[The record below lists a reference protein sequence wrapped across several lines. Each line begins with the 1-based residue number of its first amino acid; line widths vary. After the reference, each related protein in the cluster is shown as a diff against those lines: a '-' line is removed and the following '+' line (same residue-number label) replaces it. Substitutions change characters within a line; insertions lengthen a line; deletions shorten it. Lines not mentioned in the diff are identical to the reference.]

1 MGSINQGILGGFSG
15 KVGTVIG
22 FVRNGVAFMR
32 GLAIGHSDANSP
44 AQQEQRARFSIVL
57 NFLRPL
63 TAQIRKGFKVAGSRA
78 SGFGLAMSY
87 HMENAVKGI
96 HPAFEIDY
104 SKVLMCKGP
113 LAGPLNATAACTE
126 AGKIAFTWTNNDWDA
141 AINPLDKAVLVV
153 YNPTKQSS
161 ISVTGAATRAEGSYT
176 VTLPAAFSGDQVH
189 CYLGFTD
196 DYESAFS
203 NGAFVATLPV
213 L

>member
-22 FVRNGVAFMR
+22 YVRNGVSFMR
-32 GLAIGHSDANSP
+32 GLVTSHNDANSP
-44 AQQEQRARFSIVL
+44 AQQEQRAKFSLVL

-63 TAQIRKGFKVAGSRA
+63 TAQLRKGFKVAGSRV

-87 HMENAVKGI
+87 HMENAVKGN
-96 HPAFEIDY
+96 HPTLEIDY
-104 SKVLMCKGP
+104 TKVLVCRGP
-113 LAGPLNATAACTE
+113 LAGALNATATCTE
-126 AGKIAFTWTNNDWDA
+126 AGKIAFTWNYNNWDA
-141 AINPLDKAVLVV
+141 AINPLDKAVVVV

-176 VTLPAAFSGDQVH
+176 VTVPTAFSGDQVH

-196 DYESAFS
+196 DDESAFS